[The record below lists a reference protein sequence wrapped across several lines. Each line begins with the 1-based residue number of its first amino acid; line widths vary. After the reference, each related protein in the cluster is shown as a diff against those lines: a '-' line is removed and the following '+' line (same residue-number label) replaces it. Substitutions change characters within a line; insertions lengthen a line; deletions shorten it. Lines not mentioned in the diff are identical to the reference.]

1 MLHIAAFL
9 LLSSNS
15 AIHQRMSSY
24 LEAIAYSFYNN
35 LIAGNAYLVVLKGLW
50 ITLLISALGLL
61 FGTFFGAILCF
72 ARMSQPKILN
82 TAARFVIALLRG
94 SPVLLLLMILYY
106 VVFANSRIDA
116 VIIAVMAFALNSGAH
131 IAEVMRSAL
140 EAVDKKQLEAARML
154 GFSKSKAFLA
164 ITLPQAGKI
173 AKPVYQNAI
182 INLVQWTSV
191 VGYVTITDLTRTV
204 NNIGARTGDPFFAL
218 FFGVLLYLGISYAI
232 TLLFSI
238 GNKEES
244 RV

>member
-1 MLHIAAFL
+1 
-9 LLSSNS
+9 
-15 AIHQRMSSY
+15 MSSY
-24 LEAIAYSFYNN
+24 LEAIAHSFYNN
-35 LIAGNAYLVVLKGLW
+35 LIAGDAYIVVLKGLW
-50 ITLLISALGLL
+50 TTLLISALGLL
-61 FGTFFGAILCF
+61 FGTLFGALLCYS
-72 ARMSQPKILN
+72 RMSRAELLKS
-82 TAARFVIALLRG
+82 TAKVIISVLRG

-116 VIIAVMAFALNSGAH
+116 VIIAILAFALNSGAH

-140 EAVDKKQLEAARML
+140 EAVDKKQFEAARML
-154 GFSKSKAFLA
+154 GFSKSKAFMA

-218 FFGVLLYLGISYAI
+218 FLGVVIYLGISYAI
-232 TLLFSI
+232 DLLFSM
-238 GNKEES
+238 GNKKEG